1 MRTCCN
7 SCPGVAHAGY
17 PSCVSSALF
26 FLRYLIYET
35 QNEMQNVTTAVMMP
49 AIMPELSSFFGAGT
63 VIVIFFGGG
72 LGGGGGVPEP
82 EPEPEQP
89 DGKIHAHVAA
99 ESVPALHVGVRKRK
113 YPLLHVGLHDE
124 PLASEL
130 VQLPTPPLV
139 GAVDASHGFG
149 LHVAEVSFLS
159 RQDDVPAS
167 V

>member
-1 MRTCCN
+1 
-7 SCPGVAHAGY
+7 
-17 PSCVSSALF
+17 
-26 FLRYLIYET
+26 
-35 QNEMQNVTTAVMMP
+35 MQNVTTAATIP
-49 AIMPELSSFFGAGT
+49 AIMPELSSFFGAGTGT

-72 LGGGGGVPEP
+72 LGGGGGVPEPVPEPEP

-99 ESVPALHVGVRKRK
+99 ESVPALHVGVSART

>member
-1 MRTCCN
+1 M
-7 SCPGVAHAGY
+7 
-17 PSCVSSALF
+17 
-26 FLRYLIYET
+26 
-35 QNEMQNVTTAVMMP
+35 
-49 AIMPELSSFFGAGT
+49 
-63 VIVIFFGGG
+63 IVIFFGGG

-82 EPEPEQP
+82 EPEPEPGQP
-89 DGKIHAHVAA
+89 EGEIHTLGTFAHIAA
-99 ESVPALHVGVRKRK
+99 ESVPALHVDVRKRK